1 MYSRRSYQRARSR
14 LNTAIARRSPI
25 VRPVEHQEEGAVSI
39 LLAFIAGY
47 FLGGL
52 TALVV
57 LGLTVAARNGDRSR
71 APEAHSGHKKD
82 AKATRM

>member
-1 MYSRRSYQRARSR
+1 MCSQYSYQRARSR
-14 LNTAIARRSPI
+14 LNAAIARRSPI
-25 VRPVEHQEEGAVSI
+25 VRSVGHQEEGAVLI
-39 LLAFIAGY
+39 LLAFIGGY

-57 LGLTVAARNGDRSR
+57 LGLTVAARNGDSRR

-82 AKATRM
+82 AEVTRL